1 MCKYHQCVCATD
13 FVFCNN
19 LKSLWLFVKGT
30 RELQTSESADRTTSS
45 LHHCF
50 TALNPSSCICQ
61 CCIGFLFWFVLL
73 WFFFFVFFF
82 HIHTGAGNVS
92 KAFLHCGS
100 KATPTCIRTKRGS
113 TPHLHLCTDD
123 LVAAIQYKSKQSL
136 IHSLH

>member
-1 MCKYHQCVCATD
+1 MKSMLLNKMCKYHQCVCATD

-61 CCIGFLFWFVLL
+61 CCIVFCFVL
-73 WFFFFVFFF
+73 FCFGFFFVFFF
-82 HIHTGAGNVS
+82 SYRSRKCIKSIPSLWLQGNPYLHQDKKRFHTTSA
-92 KAFLHCGS
+92 
-100 KATPTCIRTKRGS
+100 
-113 TPHLHLCTDD
+113 
-123 LVAAIQYKSKQSL
+123 
-136 IHSLH
+136 SLHGRSCCSHPIQE